1 MTEDE
6 TEKLR
11 EWWDEIVKSGLEMRD
26 TIAQATGVEN
36 ISSQTATSRGFQA
49 MSQDTGSE
57 LNGRFTDIQGK
68 VTDIRGYVMTETQSI
83 IGLISSITSIQIAV
97 IRNVQINNE
106 LLQYAV
112 KTYLE
117 VAEINA
123 TTQAM
128 NDTLTYIR
136 EDITAIKRNTANI

>member
-1 MTEDE
+1 
-6 TEKLR
+6 
-11 EWWDEIVKSGLEMRD
+11 
-26 TIAQATGVEN
+26 
-36 ISSQTATSRGFQA
+36 

-83 IGLISSITSIQIAV
+83 IGLISSITSIQIAAV
-97 IRNVQINNE
+97 RNVQINNE

-117 VAEINA
+117 VAEINT